1 MNNGWIM
8 EELQTA
14 DLRDKRLEKRL
25 IHLLDTLSQ
34 NSTASIPAACTDRA
48 EMVAAYRFF
57 DNQKIEFEN
66 VLAPHIDAS
75 CVRVAQQPVALLVQ
89 DTTELDL
96 TRPTSKMQGAGPLHS
111 GRRCGALLHPLMAFT
126 TDGTP
131 LGTLYAEAWSRA
143 DRTGQP
149 RPSTNARHVANHQTP
164 IEEKES
170 YRWLETAQRCAD
182 LKAHCPDTQ
191 LVMVADRESD
201 IVDVLDYCTGQ
212 DDFDWVIRGG
222 LARILAKS
230 DKAQPSVRIVEQ
242 LRKGKIRL
250 AKTVSIRGRTSWGS
264 NQIKHRIGQA
274 DREAREASIAI
285 QCGTVNLNDPRRHS
299 GRKAEGI
306 QVNAVL
312 VSVVDPPD
320 ATEAVQW
327 LLLTSLPI
335 KTNKQLELVIDYYEK
350 RWVIELYFKVLKSG
364 CRIESR
370 RFEHMDRFL
379 PALALYMIIAW
390 RSLYVCRV
398 SRTHQDAPCELIYSS
413 AEWRSV
419 WKIVKQSK
427 PPKQPPGLLEMTKLV
442 AQLGGYVNR
451 KNAAP
456 PGPQSMWLGLQ
467 RMHDFA
473 TCWLSYGPGAK

>member
-1 MNNGWIM
+1 M

-14 DLRDKRLEKRL
+14 DLRDKRLEKRFL
-25 IHLLDTLSQ
+25 KLLDTLSQ
-34 NSTASIPAACTDRA
+34 HSTASIPAACTDRS

-57 DNQKIEFEN
+57 DNPKIDFEA
-66 VLAPHIDAS
+66 VLAPHIDAT
-75 CVRVAQQPVALLVQ
+75 CERVAQQSVALLVQ

-96 TRPTSKMQGAGPLHS
+96 TRPTSKMEGAGPLHS
-111 GRRCGALLHPLMAFT
+111 GRRCGSLLHPLLAFT

-131 LGTLYAEAWSRA
+131 LGSLYAEAWSRQ

-149 RPSTNARHVANHQTP
+149 KRSTNARHVANHQTP

-170 YRWLETAQRCAD
+170 YRWLETAHRCAEI
-182 LKAHCPDTQ
+182 KSHCPDTQ
-191 LVMVADRESD
+191 LVMIADRESD
-201 IVDVLDYCTGQ
+201 IVDVLDYCTQ
-212 DDFDWVIRGG
+212 QHDFDWVIRGG
-222 LARILAKS
+222 MARILAKT
-230 DKAQPSVRIVEQ
+230 DKSEPSVPIVDP
-242 LRKGKIRL
+242 LREGEIRFE
-250 AKTVSIRGRTSWGS
+250 KTVSIRGRASWGS
-264 NQIKHRIGQA
+264 NKIKHRIGQA
-274 DREAREASIAI
+274 DREAREASVAV
-285 QCGTVNLNDPRRHS
+285 QCGTVKLNDPRRHS

-312 VSVVDPPD
+312 VSEIDPPKG
-320 ATEAVQW
+320 AEPVQW

-335 KTNKQLELVIDYYEK
+335 KSKQQLETVIDYYEK

-370 RFEHMDRFL
+370 RFEHIDRFL

-398 SRTHQDAPCELIYSS
+398 SRTHEDSCCELIYSQ
-413 AEWRSV
+413 AEWQSV
-419 WKIVKQSK
+419 WQIVKKKK
-427 PPKQPPGLLEMTKLV
+427 PPAKPPGLMEMTKIV

-451 KNAAP
+451 KSAAP
-456 PGPQSMWLGLQ
+456 PGPQSMWIGLQ

-473 TCWLSYGPGAK
+473 TCWLSFGPGAN